1 MADGDWSD
9 YVACGT
15 TMTRQM
21 PSLVTAV
28 QV

>member
-15 TMTRQM
+15 TVTCQL
-21 PSLVTAV
+21 PSLTTAV